1 MNFWVLSFMFCMIG
15 FANGTTGI
23 GSILMG
29 ILGAKLQQTRKLTFV
44 FLACA
49 CAGSVAIIVQTFL
62 SCGQLP
68 FAGNVQDSRLERCLF
83 IGDFLLDSQLTP
95 RESTAI

>member
-1 MNFWVLSFMFCMIG
+1 MFCMIG

-68 FAGNVQDSRLERCLF
+68 FAGNLQDSRLERCLV
-83 IGDFLLDSQLTP
+83 IGDFLLVSQLTR
-95 RESTAI
+95 RESAAI